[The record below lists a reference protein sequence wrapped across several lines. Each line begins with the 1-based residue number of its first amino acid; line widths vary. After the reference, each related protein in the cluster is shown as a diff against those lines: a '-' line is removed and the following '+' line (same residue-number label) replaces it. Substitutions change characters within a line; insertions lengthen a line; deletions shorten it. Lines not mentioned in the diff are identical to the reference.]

1 MTALAAADQRR
12 LVQLL
17 AMSAASN
24 DGEALN
30 SIRLAHAL
38 VRRHGLNLTEALEGI
53 GGAKAEALDLARL
66 AQLGER
72 AAYERGRL
80 PRWTKPGRPPYPG
93 EAGLPGADYPH
104 AKPCL
109 PERPAGAATLP
120 ASGPQPPLASPWLP
134 SAGGCFT
141 FDKARFPDPLRPT
154 SGLYVPECR
163 WHSKPAFLAAIARG
177 LKPLEAARCAGI
189 TRKTAYH

>member
-1 MTALAAADQRR
+1 VTALAAADQRR

-66 AQLGER
+66 AQLER
-72 AAYERGRL
+72 AAFERGRL
-80 PRWTKPGRPPYPG
+80 AALDEARAAAVPRRSGYSWC
-93 EAGLPGADYPH
+93 GLPH

-141 FDKARFPDPLRPT
+141 FDKAASQTLYDPLRDYTCP
-154 SGLYVPECR
+154 SADGIR
-163 WHSKPAFLAAIARG
+163 NRHSSRRSPG
-177 LKPLEAARCAGI
+177 V
-189 TRKTAYH
+189 